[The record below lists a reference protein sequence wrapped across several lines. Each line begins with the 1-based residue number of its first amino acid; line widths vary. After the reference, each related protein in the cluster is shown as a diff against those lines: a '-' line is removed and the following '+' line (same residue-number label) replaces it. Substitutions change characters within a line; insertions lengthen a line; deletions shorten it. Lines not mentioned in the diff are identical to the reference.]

1 MHVLAI
7 LLLTFAL
14 TAWAG
19 ENDRSIETTAS
30 NGGAGAYKAKVGK
43 QVSESVVNSL
53 VREWGVSE
61 EQARCLL
68 GDLRASQLGRAA
80 SDPAV
85 QEVFRRCDVDPTMA
99 H

>member
-1 MHVLAI
+1 MHLLAI
-7 LLLTFAL
+7 ILLMFAL
-14 TAWAG
+14 TALGG
-19 ENDRSIETTAS
+19 ENDPSVEPTAG
-30 NGGAGAYKAKVGK
+30 NGGAAYKAKVGK

-85 QEVFRRCDVDPTMA
+85 QEVFRRCDVDPTVT

>member
-1 MHVLAI
+1 MHVFAMF
-7 LLLTFAL
+7 LLTFAL
-14 TAWAG
+14 TAWGG
-19 ENDRSIETTAS
+19 ENDPSVEP
-30 NGGAGAYKAKVGK
+30 GAGNEGAAYKAKVDK

-85 QEVFRRCDVDPTMA
+85 QEVFRRCDVDPTVA